1 MVLAMQKRQGVS
13 VFARC
18 AALALAG
25 AAASFFTFGAAQAA
39 APKQKT
45 FAAPE
50 EAVKALVE
58 ALKGNDSK
66 ALSAIAGP
74 GSQDLV
80 ASGDPVADQAGR
92 QQFVGLYEQKNRLE
106 PVGAD
111 RVVLYVG
118 PDDWPL
124 PIPLVKEGDAWRFD
138 TAEGKE
144 EILARR
150 IGANELNAIQVCL
163 AYVDAQREYATK
175 DRDKDGLLEYAQK
188 FVSNPGKKNGLYWE
202 AKAGEDPSPL
212 GPLVGAAQE
221 RGYPPGKQGGGPAPY
236 FGYYYRI
243 LKAQGPHAPGGA
255 YDYMVKR
262 KMIGGFALVAYPAR
276 YGSSGIM
283 TFLVNH
289 DGGVYQKDLGKNTEK
304 IAGAMKTFDPDDTWK
319 KAEATATQAK

>member
-13 VFARC
+13 VFAQC

-25 AAASFFTFGAAQAA
+25 AAASFLTFGAAQAA

-58 ALKGNDSK
+58 ALKVKDTK
-66 ALSAIAGP
+66 ALSALFGP

-80 ASGDPVADQAGR
+80 ASGDPVADASRR

-106 PVGAD
+106 PVGTD
-111 RVVLYVG
+111 KVVLYVG
-118 PDDWPL
+118 NDDWPL
-124 PIPLVKEGDAWRFD
+124 PIPLVKEGAAWRFD
-138 TAEGKE
+138 TAAGRE
-144 EILARR
+144 ELLARR
-150 IGANELNAIQVCL
+150 IGANELNTIQACL
-163 AYVDAQREYATK
+163 AYVDAQREYVLK
-175 DRDKDGLLEYAQK
+175 DRDRDGLLGYAQQ

-202 AKAGEDPSPL
+202 AKAGEEPSPL
-212 GPLVGAAQE
+212 GPPFGVAQE
-221 RGYPPGKQGGGPAPY
+221 KGYRPGKPGGRPTPY

-243 LKAQGPHAPGGA
+243 LKAQGPHAPGGG
-255 YDYMVKR
+255 YDYMVKG
-262 KMIGGFALVAYPAR
+262 KMIGGFALVASPAR

-289 DGGVYQKDLGKNTEK
+289 DGVVYQKDLGKNTER

-319 KAEATATQAK
+319 KVEAAGQTK